1 MSKRSVTTVALLVA
15 MILLSVSL
23 VGCTPTFDYTDLS
36 VRDYVGKNG
45 IVTAAN
51 PYAAK
56 VGLDILQSGGNAFD
70 AAVAVSFAMG
80 VVEPDATGIGG
91 GGLMIAYNV
100 NTGRSL
106 YYNFREFAPQ
116 NATADKYQQ
125 DYTSQCGKAIAV
137 PTQVAGLLTIL
148 EEQGTMSRNEV
159 MAPAIRMADE
169 GVVVTPELAAV
180 IYDNF
185 TTLAKSSSETQPVF
199 FPNGLD
205 PIEEG
210 ELLIQ
215 KDLAKVLQNIADNG
229 KSYFYTGE
237 FAQKV
242 VDTIQQ
248 AGGYVTMDDMK
259 YAMDNYP
266 VTSEALTGSY
276 NGYDILTVGSPSTGG
291 TMLIEMLNMLEAYG
305 KSASIE
311 QLGHNSP
318 EYINLIAT
326 VMQLAYG
333 DKEKYMADTSFVEVP
348 LEGLTNKEYAAD
360 RFTKYK
366 AGSAYLGTASGDV
379 PYGNP
384 WEYQDETATLYADG
398 TSGDHYSTTSFS
410 IIDKDGNIVT
420 FTQTIN
426 SFFGTGYV
434 PEGTGFF
441 LNNEINDFSMQPD
454 SINAVAPLKQ
464 PASYMMPTVVLKDN
478 KPYVTLGSPGGSRI
492 PSAVLQ
498 VLLNIMEFDMNI
510 QDAISAARVY
520 CFTTDDSN
528 SSDTAKD
535 IYIEGALK
543 GLEGQLQAMG
553 YNVLYYG
560 VTEYSSYFG
569 GVQGIKVT
577 DNGYHGGADPRRD
590 GKALG
595 Y

>member
-1 MSKRSVTTVALLVA
+1 
-15 MILLSVSL
+15 
-23 VGCTPTFDYTDLS
+23 
-36 VRDYVGKNG
+36 
-45 IVTAAN
+45 
-51 PYAAK
+51 
-56 VGLDILQSGGNAFD
+56 
-70 AAVAVSFAMG
+70 
-80 VVEPDATGIGG
+80 
-91 GGLMIAYNV
+91 
-100 NTGRSL
+100 
-106 YYNFREFAPQ
+106 
-116 NATADKYQQ
+116 
-125 DYTSQCGKAIAV
+125 
-137 PTQVAGLLTIL
+137 
-148 EEQGTMSRNEV
+148 
-159 MAPAIRMADE
+159 
-169 GVVVTPELAAV
+169 
-180 IYDNF
+180 
-185 TTLAKSSSETQPVF
+185 
-199 FPNGLD
+199 
-205 PIEEG
+205 
-210 ELLIQ
+210 
-215 KDLAKVLQNIADNG
+215 
-229 KSYFYTGE
+229 
-237 FAQKV
+237 
-242 VDTIQQ
+242 
-248 AGGYVTMDDMK
+248 
-259 YAMDNYP
+259 
-266 VTSEALTGSY
+266 
-276 NGYDILTVGSPSTGG
+276 
-291 TMLIEMLNMLEAYG
+291 
-305 KSASIE
+305 
-311 QLGHNSP
+311 
-318 EYINLIAT
+318 
-326 VMQLAYG
+326 MQLAYG

-348 LEGLTNKEYAAD
+348 LEGLTSKEYAAD
-360 RFTKYK
+360 RFTKYT
-366 AGSAYLGTASGDV
+366 AGSAYLGTAAGDV

>member
-36 VRDYVGKNG
+36 VRDYVGSNG

-56 VGLDILQSGGNAFD
+56 AGLDILQSGGNAFD

-205 PIEEG
+205 PLEEG

-215 KDLAKVLQNIADNG
+215 KDLAQVLQNIADNG

-266 VTSEALTGSY
+266 ITSEALTGSY

-291 TMLIEMLNMLEAYG
+291 TMLIEMLNMLETYG
-305 KSASIE
+305 KTASIE
-311 QLGHNSP
+311 ELGHNSP

-333 DKEKYMADTSFVEVP
+333 DKEKYMADASFVEVP
-348 LEGLTNKEYAAD
+348 LEGLTSKEYAAD
-360 RFTKYK
+360 RFTKYT
-366 AGSAYLGTASGDV
+366 AGGAYLGTAAGDV

-454 SINAVAPLKQ
+454 SINAVAPYKQ

-478 KPYVTLGSPGGSRI
+478 QPYATLGSPGGSRI
-492 PSAVLQ
+492 PAAVLQ
-498 VLLNIMEFDMNI
+498 VLLNIMEFDMDI
-510 QDAISAARVY
+510 QQAISAARVY

-528 SSDTAKD
+528 SADTAKD
-535 IYIEGALK
+535 IYIEGALADV
-543 GLEGQLQAMG
+543 EGQLQAMG

-590 GKALG
+590 GKTLG

>member
-1 MSKRSVTTVALLVA
+1 MKRT
-15 MILLSVSL
+15 ILLALTLVFLLTSVSMA
-23 VGCTPTFDYTDLS
+23 GCTPATDYTDLS
-36 VRDYVGKNG
+36 VRDFVGKNG

-56 VGLDILQSGGNAFD
+56 VGLDILQQGGNAFD

-100 NTGRSL
+100 NSKQSMF
-106 YYNFREFAPQ
+106 YNFREFAPA
-116 NATADKYQQ
+116 NATIDKYQS
-125 DYTSQCGKAIAV
+125 DYSAQSGKAIAV

-148 EEQGTMSRNEV
+148 EEQGTMSRQEII
-159 MAPAIRMADE
+159 APSVSLALD
-169 GVVVTPELAAV
+169 GVVVTPELAKV
-180 IYDNF
+180 ILDNF
-185 TTLAKSSSETQPVF
+185 TVLQKSREETMPVF
-199 FPNGLD
+199 CIDG
-205 PIEEG
+205 IEPLAEG
-210 ELLIQ
+210 DTLVQ
-215 KDLAKVLQNIADNG
+215 TDLADVLQNIADYG
-229 KSYFYTGE
+229 KEYFYTGE

-242 VDTIQQ
+242 VDAIQQ

-259 YAMDNYP
+259 YALDNYP
-266 VTSEALTGSY
+266 VKSTALTGSY

-291 TMLIEMLNMLEAYG
+291 TMLIEMLNMLESYAQTNG
-305 KSASIE
+305 KISDL
-311 QLGHNSP
+311 QHNSA

-333 DKEKYMADTSFVEVP
+333 DKEKYMADATQVDVP
-348 LEGLTNKEYAAD
+348 LQGLTDKQYASD
-360 RFTKYK
+360 RMEKYT
-366 AGSAYLGTASGDV
+366 AGQAYLGTASGDTA
-379 PYGNP
+379 YGDP
-384 WEYQDETATLYADG
+384 WKYQTEQGSVYSDG
-398 TSGDHYSTTSFS
+398 ESGDHYSTTSFS
-410 IIDKDGNIVT
+410 IIDKEGNIVT

-441 LNNEINDFSMQPD
+441 LNNEINDFSTQPD
-454 SINAVAPLKQ
+454 SINAVAPYKQ

-478 KPYVTLGSPGGSRI
+478 KPYATLGSPGGSRI

-498 VLLNIMEFDMNI
+498 VLLNLIEFDMDI
-510 QDAISAARVY
+510 QSAISAPRVY
-520 CFTTDDSN
+520 CFTTDDGDVSA
-528 SSDTAKD
+528 TAKG
-535 IYIEGALK
+535 IYIENALK
-543 GLEGQLQAMG
+543 EIENSLVAMN
-553 YNVLYYG
+553 YNVLLYG
-560 VTEYSSYFG
+560 DKQYDSYFG

>member
-210 ELLIQ
+210 EMLIQ

-454 SINAVAPLKQ
+454 SINAVAPYKQ